1 MLLRS
6 YRDGFDPKDGD
17 GWLPTGDLGE
27 LVGGRLHVHGR
38 RGDMIIT
45 GGENV
50 WPTPVERV
58 LATHPAVREVAVV
71 GRPDP
76 RSEEHTSELQ
86 SLMRISYAVFCLTK
100 TKQKHTLSKLHR

>member
-76 RSEEHTSELQ
+76 EWGQAVVAVVVPTDPTSRSEEHTSELQ
-86 SLMRISYAVFCLTK
+86 SLMRL
-100 TKQKHTLSKLHR
+100 